1 MPERSDSLVFSP
13 GFIGNLEIKNRLVRS
28 ATMENGATPDGE
40 VTGQLVDVYRQLA
53 EGGAG
58 LIVTGFMNVLLKYRA
73 PGRAMRLDMDD
84 FIPGV
89 KKIADAVHENGR
101 GARVMAQI
109 HLPGRQ
115 TPHPEDAETMMPY
128 IPPAVLAHIARTGK
142 MPEPEAGRHPEP
154 VGPSPVY
161 DTLFKRTPR
170 ELTADEIDEIIDAF
184 AESIRRVEEA
194 GFDGVQFHAA
204 HGWLLSSFLSP
215 YTNQRT
221 DQYGGSTENRARIV
235 TEIYRRGRARVS
247 AGFPILIKM
256 NTTDFMPGGMDG
268 DEAARLGA
276 IFQKTGFAAMETSGG
291 MWECLRR
298 GEEALG
304 FPPVLLPESWTG
316 IKDPDRESYFLSNA
330 EAVKRRTDG
339 VVILV
344 GGNRSFEKTESI
356 LQSGAADFISMA
368 RPFIRQ
374 PDLPNLWL
382 SGEKNRSA
390 CISCN
395 ACLPLGDSLL
405 ACRVIAK

>member
-1 MPERSDSLVFSP
+1 MSERSDSIVFSP
-13 GFIGNLEIKNRLVRS
+13 GLIGSVEIKNRLVRS

-40 VTGQLVDVYRQLA
+40 VTRQLVDMYRRLA

-58 LIVTGFMNVLLKYRA
+58 LIVTGFMNVHLRYRA
-73 PGRAMRLDMDD
+73 PGRAMRLDKDD

-89 KKIADAVHENGR
+89 KKIADTVHDNGR
-101 GARVMAQI
+101 DARVMAQI

-128 IPPAVLAHIARTGK
+128 IPPSVLAHIARTGK
-142 MPEPEAGRHPEP
+142 MPEPEKGRHPEP

-215 YTNQRT
+215 YTNQRK
-221 DQYGGSTENRARIV
+221 DQFGGSTENRARIV
-235 TEIYRRGRARVS
+235 TEIYRRGRARV
-247 AGFPILIKM
+247 AADFPILIKM
-256 NTTDFMPGGMDG
+256 NTTDFMPGGMDV
-268 DEAARLGA
+268 DEAARLGT
-276 IFQKTGFAAMETSGG
+276 IFQKTGFAAIETSGG
-291 MWECLRR
+291 MWECLPR
-298 GEEALG
+298 GEDALG
-304 FPPVLLPESWTG
+304 FPAVLLPESWTG
-316 IKDPDRESYFLSNA
+316 IKGPDREAYFLNSG
-330 EAVKRRTDG
+330 EAVKRRTGG

-344 GGNRSFEKTESI
+344 GGNRSFERAESI
-356 LQSGAADFISMA
+356 LQTGAIDFISMA

-382 SGEKNRSA
+382 IGEKNKSA

-395 ACLPLGDSLL
+395 ACLPMGDSLL
-405 ACRVIAK
+405 ACRVLAK